1 MSKFILPAA
10 ALIAAASAF
19 AVDVEIHGNA
29 SADYAS
35 YFDKDFDP
43 TSVANQKVNLE
54 ATAYMDENFSVTVK
68 AKTQSYQANGEAS
81 EVRHGLARSTHI
93 DSTGDRYTAFNFD
106 GIEFRWEFSPNV
118 AFLFGDLSYSAGNIN
133 YYYWHDADLYANIK
147 TTETVRGVGMELG
160 EGRIYFGAS
169 ENNASTMILYGSYP
183 FAIVNRSNE
192 NLTITPSA
200 DWIFGSHIGRS
211 YTYFFGTEISYTK
224 SYDVLNY
231 GIIASWGT
239 HPYKGTGVHTFLLE
253 PSFSYDFFN
262 IGLTFY
268 QALLAE
274 ENTSE
279 HPVADQIFTDE
290 QTLLAIEPSFSLHK
304 KFAMGFSYE
313 YHDPDNEAHKDDF
326 QFFGPD
332 FYFYP
337 TANAEIIFWGGYNVR
352 ETGANGFSMGISGQ
366 VNF

>member
-10 ALIAAASAF
+10 ALIAATSAF
-19 AVDVEIHGNA
+19 AVDVEIHGQA
-29 SADYAS
+29 AADYAA

-68 AKTQSYQANGEAS
+68 AKSQSYLVNGEAS
-81 EVRHGLARSTHI
+81 EPRHGLARGTHI
-93 DSTGDRYTAFNFD
+93 DSTDGRYTAFNFD

-118 AFLFGDLSYSAGNIN
+118 AFLFGDLSYNAGSIN
-133 YYYWHDADLYANIK
+133 YYYWRDTDLYANIK
-147 TTETVRGVGMELG
+147 RTETIRGVGMEIG
-160 EGRIYFGAS
+160 DGRIYFGGS
-169 ENNASTMILYGSYP
+169 ENNASSLIMYGTYP
-183 FAIVNRSNE
+183 FAIINRTNE

-200 DWIFGSHIGRS
+200 DWAFGTHTGRS

-224 SYDVLNY
+224 SYDLMNY

-239 HPYKGTGVHTFLLE
+239 HPYQGVGVHTFLLE

-268 QALLAE
+268 QALLADD
-274 ENTSE
+274 SE
-279 HPVADQIFTDE
+279 PVEKQIFTDE
-290 QTLLAIEPSFSLHK
+290 QTLLAVEPSFTLHK
-304 KFAMGFSYE
+304 KFAMGFAYE
-313 YHDPDNEAHKDDF
+313 YHDVSNEIDDDEF
-326 QFFGPD
+326 QYFGPN

-337 TANAEIIFWGGYNVR
+337 TANAEIIFWGGYNAR
-352 ETGANGFSMGISGQ
+352 ETGANGFSFGMSGN
-366 VNF
+366 VSF